1 MSEAENTDVAVEE
14 TAQAVVE
21 PEAEANVQE
30 QAKEESPKAD
40 PQKANW
46 EETRAV
52 LKEMQRTNREL
63 KEQLAKQQAPKPSPE
78 PDVYSELGISKD
90 DLSTGEHVGKI
101 YKEIKELKKALQ
113 QQKSEETEER
123 LRLKYP
129 DFDAVLSTENV
140 EYLLK
145 NEPTLVKSIQNNPDP
160 YVQAEAAYRLAKKF
174 CPGEDVEAKENARK
188 IEENQKKPMAASSVK
203 KSGALDQAHMYTN
216 DRVLSKEG
224 REFYYKQM
232 QEARKQAR

>member
-1 MSEAENTDVAVEE
+1 MSEAENPDVAVDE

-21 PEAEANVQE
+21 PEAETNVQE
-30 QAKEESPKAD
+30 VAKEQPQVD
-40 PQKANW
+40 QQKANW

-52 LKEMQRTNREL
+52 LKEMQRSNREL
-63 KEQLAKQQAPKPSPE
+63 KEQLAKQQAPKSSPE
-78 PDVYSELGISKD
+78 PDIYSELGLSKD

-113 QQKSEETEER
+113 LQKSEETEER
-123 LRLKYP
+123 LRIKYP

-145 NEPTLVKSIQNNPDP
+145 NEPTLVKSIQNSPDP
-160 YVQAEAAYRLAKKF
+160 YIQAEAAYRLAKKF
-174 CPGEDVEAKENARK
+174 CPGEEVEAKENARK
-188 IEENQKKPMAASSVK
+188 IEENQKKPMSSSAVK
-203 KSGALDQAHMYTN
+203 KSGALDQAHMYAT
-216 DRVLSKEG
+216 DKVLSKEG
-224 REFYYKQM
+224 RDFYYKQM